1 MATGTLVSVNVG
13 RPHPYAWRGR
23 TISSGIWKHPV
34 SGPVAVRGT
43 NLVGDEQ
50 ADLRAHGGPDKAIYA
65 YSTEDYAWWSTQLG
79 RALEPASFGEN
90 LTTAG
95 LDLTSSLIGD
105 RWQVGT
111 ALLEVAQPRTPC
123 YKLGIRMDDDTFPDR
138 FLEEGRTGAYLR
150 IIHEGELAAGDPI
163 VVIPSRAERLSLGDV
178 ARSCWRSPSW
188 LPPGTP
194 GPEGPWSAIL
204 WQHQPILTQDRARSS
219 LEGLVLKAWASEPC
233 PTTPPAPS
241 PRVRTRSP

>member
-178 ARSCWRSPSW
+178 ARICHAER
-188 LPPGTP
+188 
-194 GPEGPWSAIL
+194 
-204 WQHQPILTQDRARSS
+204 DRAAEL
-219 LEGLVLKAWASEPC
+219 LEIPELAASRHAWARRTLERHSVA
-233 PTTPPAPS
+233 TPAHPDAGSRPQ
-241 PRVRTRSP
+241 